1 MSSYPNVLVQLLLG
15 EGGAGLRGERAE
27 VQRRV
32 QRGEERHVRTRSHPS
47 LSHPEVHRKWGRARH
62 RHRHRAIWERKESW
76 VTTFI
81 PTKKKNTFTYTKH
94 RRKQYLKG
102 GQCKQTQ
109 VNHCLEKG
117 WLIYTAI
124 THTRSTTNPSAKIEP
139 LSQAVGKV
147 TIYMYIQSTS
157 RVGKRAKNKNTVAGY
172 SFQDN
177 IRDAL
182 CSSLKGKR
190 NWTLVFSI

>member
-1 MSSYPNVLVQLLLG
+1 MCWCSCCWEKEVRGWGENVLRCKGGCSGVRSAMSEPGRIPRSPTLRSIGNEAAHDTGTATVQSG
-15 EGGAGLRGERAE
+15 KGRRAE
-27 VQRRV
+27 SQ
-32 QRGEERHVRTRSHPS
+32 
-47 LSHPEVHRKWGRARH
+47 LSSPQ
-62 RHRHRAIWERKESW
+62 
-76 VTTFI
+76 
-81 PTKKKNTFTYTKH
+81 KKKNTFTYTKH